1 MKKKWKIFL
10 IRSGRLEQREGYG
23 EGVVVYPA
31 YSYTNH
37 SCLCNTFTRKHRDNK
52 MELIAQS
59 DIKERLSQP
68 IR

>member
-1 MKKKWKIFL
+1 MIP
-10 IRSGRLEQREGYG
+10 RPRLEQREGYG

-37 SCLCNTFTRKHRDNK
+37 SCVSNTFTRKHSNTNK

-59 DIKERLSQP
+59 DIKERFLW
-68 IR
+68 